1 MTWARTEL
9 PMIGAKTPIRLPK
22 EDSVPITRP
31 CSSAAAALDTI
42 PWIVTTDPIARKLHA
57 MIAYSIQACVAR
69 P

>member
-1 MTWARTEL
+1 M
-9 PMIGAKTPIRLPK
+9 TPIRLPK